1 MFTQNSMCELPSQ
14 EEKQSLSGYLPLHS
28 RGGASRPVAVLR
40 VKGYRVWR
48 ERSNL
53 QPEAYTI

>member
-14 EEKQSLSGYLPLHS
+14 EEKQRFSGYLPLHS
-28 RGGASRPVAVLR
+28 RGGASHPVAVLR
-40 VKGYRVWR
+40 MKGYRVRR

-53 QPEAYTI
+53 QQEAYTA